1 MLNCY
6 SKKYLTGIILLMLT
20 VINIHIAA
28 AQQDSTVKAAVHPG
42 WASGTVLDEYSQSL
56 KGVNIR
62 VKGKAGFVISGD
74 RGQFE
79 INASPSAVLVFTYA
93 DHIVRELTIK
103 DDRKLVVQLE
113 DTYLKNP
120 ATIDVLYGRDSKE
133 SELGSISTIYTN
145 QLTTTPASLFVY
157 AFPGQL
163 AGVYTQQLSGFT
175 SFTTAPLSSGSV
187 IGQNLVNNGSNNN
200 SSTDNSEIAVSVRG
214 QSPITIIDGVQR
226 EISSIDP
233 ESIASISVLKDGL
246 STIFLGINSS
256 RPVIL
261 VTTKRGE
268 AGKPR
273 ITFTAETGLQQ
284 SLSLPTP
291 LPAYQYAYLINET
304 LTSDG
309 KLPEYSAAD
318 FDAYR
323 NHTDPTGHPDV
334 NWFKTIL
341 NDEAPMTQ
349 YKLNVNG
356 GTNVARYSVSL
367 GYFDQTGIFNTASD
381 VPYNTNNDLSRYIVN
396 SDVGV
401 QVNKNLNVDLQL
413 FGRVQTATEPGGNDG
428 GGYSSILNSLF
439 ATPNNAYPVRNPDGS
454 FGGSII
460 GGNTGPYSN
469 NLLAETE
476 YSGYIQNLTD
486 DILANLDLN
495 YNLNSILTGL
505 SAKLKGNLSYQS
517 ITALNRSL
525 QNPSFIFNKDSTY
538 SQYGSI
544 VAQSNV
550 FNTVYTSRQS
560 FGQADLNYSRQFGK
574 NSVDATALYDSRS
587 LVTNYDLAEV
597 VTDIALKGSYNY
609 DGKYFAE
616 AAINRSGNNRYP
628 PGHQFGTFYAGGL
641 GWQMG
646 KESFIKDKFSWID
659 SWKWRADYARTGN
672 GNIDDQASLY
682 YAYLQTYN
690 TNNYQ
695 KNYQVG
701 TGYTTNYYLYDG
713 SLANPYI
720 TWESADKIDFGTDIS
735 LFNER
740 FLITADY
747 YHDRYFNVLGYR
759 GNNIALLGAPYPLE
773 NIGVNLYQGEE
784 LSLTYKNHTGNFN
797 YFVTGNFNLQ
807 ASKILYEDELNS
819 PYPWNRQTGNPV
831 SGVIYGYTAEG
842 LYQNAQ
848 DAATSPH
855 IAGYTPQAGD
865 IKYKDLNGD
874 GVINEFDESP
884 IGGTKPLIFYGL
896 NPGFSYRGFSV
907 SVLIQGIANRQI
919 YTGNNNIVNQ
929 FGLDYSTINQQAYVS
944 ATGRWTPETASIA
957 TLPRLAVSAYNNN
970 SLVSSFYVKSGDYL
984 RIKNAEIG
992 YTFPYRIAQQL
1003 RLAGLRVFVNGEN
1016 LATLAGF
1023 KGIDPEEI
1031 TMGAYPVQRVINAG
1045 ITAKL

>member
-6 SKKYLTGIILLMLT
+6 SQKYLTGIIILVLT
-20 VINIHIAA
+20 VINVHVAA
-28 AQQDSTVKAAVHPG
+28 AQQDSTVKAAIHPG
-42 WASGTVLDEYSQSL
+42 WTSGIILDEYSQPL
-56 KGVNIR
+56 KGVNIQI
-62 VKGKAGFVISGD
+62 KGKSDFVLSGD
-74 RGQFE
+74 QGQFE
-79 INASPSAVLVFTYA
+79 INAAPGATLVFTYA
-93 DHIVRELTIK
+93 DHVVRELAVK
-103 DDRKLVVQLE
+103 DNGKLTVQLE
-113 DTYLKNP
+113 DSYLKNP
-120 ATIDVLYGRDSKE
+120 ANIDVLYSRESKAA
-133 SELGSISTIYTN
+133 ELGAISTVYTN

-175 SFTTAPLSSGSV
+175 SFSTAALSSASI

-200 SSTDNSEIAVSVRG
+200 STNDNSEIAVTVRG

-233 ESIASISVLKDGL
+233 ESIESISVLKDGL
-246 STIFLGINSS
+246 STILLGMRSS

-268 AGKPR
+268 IGKPR
-273 ITFTAETGLQQ
+273 ITFTAETGIQQ

-309 KLPEYSAAD
+309 KLPQYSAAD
-318 FDAYR
+318 FNAYR
-323 NHTDPTGHPDV
+323 NHTDPIGHPDV
-334 NWFKTIL
+334 NWFNTIL
-341 NDEAPMTQ
+341 NDHAPMTQ

-367 GYFDQTGIFNTASD
+367 SYFDQTGIFNTANE
-381 VPYNTNNDLSRYIVN
+381 VPYNTNNDLSRYVIN

-401 QVNKNLNVDLQL
+401 QVTKNLNVDLQL
-413 FGRVQTATEPGGNDG
+413 FGRIQTTTQPGGNNG

-439 ATPNNAYPVRNPDGS
+439 STPSNAYSVRNPDGS

-469 NLLAETE
+469 NLLSETE

-495 YNLNSILTGL
+495 YNLNSVLKGLTV
-505 SAKLKGNLSYQS
+505 KLKGNLSYQS

-525 QNPSFIFNKDSTY
+525 QNPSFILNKDSTY

-544 VAQSNV
+544 VAQSNQ

-560 FGQADLNYSRQFGK
+560 FGQADLNYVRQFGK
-574 NSVDATALYDSRS
+574 NNVDATALYDSKS

-597 VTDIALKGSYNY
+597 VSDLALKGSYNY

-628 PGHQFGTFYAGGL
+628 PGHQFGTFYAAGL

-659 SWKWRADYARTGN
+659 SWKWRLAYARTGN
-672 GNIDDQASLY
+672 GNIADQASLY
-682 YAYLQTYN
+682 YAYLQTYS
-690 TNNYQ
+690 TNNFN
-695 KNYQVG
+695 KNYPVG
-701 TGYTTNYYLYDG
+701 TGYTTNYYWYDNT
-713 SLANPYI
+713 LANPYV

-747 YHDRYFNVLGYR
+747 YHDRYSNVLGYR
-759 GNNIALLGAPYPLE
+759 GNTVALLGAPYPLE
-773 NIGVNLYQGEE
+773 NIGINLYQGAE
-784 LSLTYKNHTGNFN
+784 LSLTYKNHAGNFN
-797 YFVTGNFNLQ
+797 YFVTGNVNLQ
-807 ASKILYEDELNS
+807 ASKIVYENELNS
-819 PYPWNRQTGNPV
+819 PYPWTRQTGHPV
-831 SGVIYGYTAEG
+831 NGVIYGYTAEG
-842 LYQNAQ
+842 LYQSVQ
-848 DAATSPH
+848 DASTSPH
-855 IAGYTPQAGD
+855 IAGYAPQPGD

-874 GVINEFDESP
+874 GVINQFDESA
-884 IGGTKPLIFYGL
+884 IGGTKPLVFYGL
-896 NPGFSYRGFSV
+896 NPGINYKGFSL
-907 SVLIQGIANRQI
+907 SVIIQGVTNRQI
-919 YTGNNNIVNQ
+919 YTGYNNIVEQ

-944 ATGRWTPETASIA
+944 ATGRWTPETAATA

-970 SLVSSFYVKSGDYL
+970 GLTSSFYVRSGDYL

-992 YTFPYRIAQQL
+992 YTFPYSVTQRL

-1016 LATLAGF
+1016 LGTLAGF

-1031 TMGAYPVQRVINAG
+1031 SMGAYPVQRVINAG
-1045 ITAKL
+1045 ITVKL